1 MSSINYKFVLIGN
14 SGAGKTSFFRK
25 LSTGEF
31 YEKNISTI
39 GVEKKTFE
47 LNLDIINDEGK
58 TEKKSFV
65 ISLFDTAGQE
75 KFRAITHNYYKEAD
89 GILLIY
95 DIDDKSSFES
105 IEMWIESIRQN
116 MGSND
121 VSKYAMVLIGN
132 KSDLIEEETKE
143 REVTE
148 DEAKQICEKYDII
161 WGGEQS
167 IRSIGFEELRKLF
180 DEYVIKIYKK
190 IGEKKSWKESVKIK
204 NIKKKETKKKG
215 FC

>member
-39 GVEKKTFE
+39 GVEKKTLE

-75 KFRAITHNYYKEAD
+75 KFRAITHNYYKGSD

-132 KSDLIEEETKE
+132 KSDLIEEEIKE

>member
-1 MSSINYKFVLIGN
+1 MTYLILIGN

-121 VSKYAMVLIGN
+121 VSKYAMILIGN
-132 KSDLIEEETKE
+132 KSDLIEEEIKE
-143 REVTE
+143 RKVTE

-204 NIKKKETKKKG
+204 NIKEKETKKKG

>member
-31 YEKNISTI
+31 YEKNIATI

-47 LNLDIINDEGK
+47 LNLDMLNDEGK

-65 ISLFDTAGQE
+65 IGLFDTAGQE
-75 KFRAITHNYYKEAD
+75 KFRAITHNYYKGTD

-132 KSDLIEEETKE
+132 KSDLIEEEIKE
-143 REVTE
+143 RKVTE

>member
-31 YEKNISTI
+31 YEKNIATI

-47 LNLDIINDEGK
+47 LNLDILNDEGK

-65 ISLFDTAGQE
+65 IGLFDTAGQE
-75 KFRAITHNYYKEAD
+75 KFRAITHNYYKGAD

-132 KSDLIEEETKE
+132 KSDLIEEEIKE
-143 REVTE
+143 RKVTE

>member
-39 GVEKKTFE
+39 GVEKKTLE

-75 KFRAITHNYYKEAD
+75 KFRAITHNYYKGSD

-105 IEMWIESIRQN
+105 IEIWIESIRQSI
-116 MGSND
+116 GSND

-132 KSDLIEEETKE
+132 KSDLIENEIKE

-148 DEAKQICEKYDII
+148 DEAKHICEKYDII

-204 NIKKKETKKKG
+204 NIKTKETKKKG

>member
-75 KFRAITHNYYKEAD
+75 KFRSITHNYYKGSD

-121 VSKYAMVLIGN
+121 VSKYAMILIGN
-132 KSDLIEEETKE
+132 KSDLIEEEIKE
-143 REVTE
+143 RKVTE

>member
-47 LNLDIINDEGK
+47 LNLDILNDEGK

-65 ISLFDTAGQE
+65 IGLFDTAGQE
-75 KFRAITHNYYKEAD
+75 KFRAITHNYYKGTN

-132 KSDLIEEETKE
+132 KSDLIEEEIKE
-143 REVTE
+143 RKVTE

>member
-1 MSSINYKFVLIGN
+1 MQFGML
-14 SGAGKTSFFRK
+14 
-25 LSTGEF
+25 
-31 YEKNISTI
+31 
-39 GVEKKTFE
+39 
-47 LNLDIINDEGK
+47 NDEGK

-65 ISLFDTAGQE
+65 IGLFDTAGQE
-75 KFRAITHNYYKEAD
+75 KFRAITHNYYKGTD

-132 KSDLIEEETKE
+132 KSDLIEEEIKE

>member
-47 LNLDIINDEGK
+47 LNLDILNDEGK

-65 ISLFDTAGQE
+65 IGLFDTAGQE
-75 KFRAITHNYYKEAD
+75 KFRAITHNYYKGSD

-132 KSDLIEEETKE
+132 KSDLIEEEIKE
-143 REVTE
+143 RKVTE

>member
-39 GVEKKTFE
+39 GVEKKTLE

-75 KFRAITHNYYKEAD
+75 KFRAITHNYYKGSD

-105 IEMWIESIRQN
+105 IEIWIESIRQSI
-116 MGSND
+116 GSND

-132 KSDLIEEETKE
+132 KSDLIEEEIKE

>member
-1 MSSINYKFVLIGN
+1 MTYKILIGN

-121 VSKYAMVLIGN
+121 VSKYAMILIGN
-132 KSDLIEEETKE
+132 KSDLIEEEIKE
-143 REVTE
+143 RKVTE

>member
-39 GVEKKTFE
+39 GVEKKTLE

-121 VSKYAMVLIGN
+121 VSKYAMILIGN
-132 KSDLIEEETKE
+132 KSDLIEEEIKE
-143 REVTE
+143 RKVTE

>member
-39 GVEKKTFE
+39 GVEKKTLE

-75 KFRAITHNYYKEAD
+75 KFRAITHNYYKGSD

-132 KSDLIEEETKE
+132 KSDLIEEEIKE
-143 REVTE
+143 RKVTE

-204 NIKKKETKKKG
+204 NIKKKETKKKR

>member
-121 VSKYAMVLIGN
+121 VSKYAMILIGN
-132 KSDLIEEETKE
+132 KSDLIEEEIKE
-143 REVTE
+143 RKVTE

>member
-39 GVEKKTFE
+39 GVEKKTLE

-132 KSDLIEEETKE
+132 KSDLIEEEIKE

>member
-31 YEKNISTI
+31 YEKNIATI

-75 KFRAITHNYYKEAD
+75 KFRAITHNYYKGSD

-132 KSDLIEEETKE
+132 KSDLIEEEIKE
-143 REVTE
+143 RKVTE

-204 NIKKKETKKKG
+204 NIKKKETKKKW

>member
-39 GVEKKTFE
+39 GVEKKTLE

-132 KSDLIEEETKE
+132 KSDLIEEEIKE

-180 DEYVIKIYKK
+180 DE
-190 IGEKKSWKESVKIK
+190 
-204 NIKKKETKKKG
+204 
-215 FC
+215 

>member
-39 GVEKKTFE
+39 GVEKKTLE

-75 KFRAITHNYYKEAD
+75 KFRSITHNYYKGSD

-132 KSDLIEEETKE
+132 KSDLIEEEIKE
-143 REVTE
+143 RKVTE

>member
-47 LNLDIINDEGK
+47 LNLDMLNDEGK

-121 VSKYAMVLIGN
+121 ESKYAMVLIGN
-132 KSDLIEEETKE
+132 KSDLIEEEIKE
-143 REVTE
+143 RKVTE

>member
-39 GVEKKTFE
+39 GVEKKTLE

-75 KFRAITHNYYKEAD
+75 KFRSITHNYYKEAD

-132 KSDLIEEETKE
+132 KSDLIEEEIKE

>member
-1 MSSINYKFVLIGN
+1 
-14 SGAGKTSFFRK
+14 
-25 LSTGEF
+25 
-31 YEKNISTI
+31 
-39 GVEKKTFE
+39 
-47 LNLDIINDEGK
+47 
-58 TEKKSFV
+58 
-65 ISLFDTAGQE
+65 
-75 KFRAITHNYYKEAD
+75 
-89 GILLIY
+89 
-95 DIDDKSSFES
+95 
-105 IEMWIESIRQN
+105 MWIESIRQN

-132 KSDLIEEETKE
+132 KSDLIEEEIKE
-143 REVTE
+143 RKVTE

>member
-39 GVEKKTFE
+39 GVEKKTIE

-132 KSDLIEEETKE
+132 KSDLIEEEIKE

>member
-47 LNLDIINDEGK
+47 LNLDILNDEGK

-65 ISLFDTAGQE
+65 IGLFDTAGQE
-75 KFRAITHNYYKEAD
+75 KFRAITHNYYKGAD

-132 KSDLIEEETKE
+132 KSDLIEEEIKE
-143 REVTE
+143 RKVTE

-190 IGEKKSWKESVKIK
+190 IGEKKPWKESVKIK